1 MNFSGS
7 KKWIYILG
15 VVVVMVI
22 IFTIFSG
29 GEENTIETV
38 AVERGTL
45 TQEISVTGRVKP
57 QTDVGL
63 AFQQV
68 GKISRTSVSVGD
80 SVVSG
85 QILVTQENNE
95 LVADLAQA
103 EAKLLAEKAKLSEL
117 QRGTREEELDIKQAE
132 LEKAQKDLD
141 NYYNDVPNILTDAFR
156 IADDA
161 LNVQIDL
168 LFSNDNTNSP
178 QISFVS
184 SNQAAELDAESMRV
198 SARETLFELDS
209 ITSTILGDDTSRDF
223 ALISSR
229 GKLVLIASFL
239 TRLSDA
245 LNASTSLSDTVL
257 ASYKAD
263 LNTARGNI
271 NAEVTDIDNQIQTIA
286 AQKITVQ
293 KTSNELNL
301 LLAGSTEEAL
311 AVQEASVAQAVAS
324 VQKVNAQIGRTILRS
339 PVRGVV
345 TTQDAVV
352 GEIVSTNTII
362 VSVISESEFEIEANI
377 VEADISN
384 VKVEDEARLTLDA
397 YGEDLVFNA
406 HVVKKD
412 PAETIIE
419 GVTTYKTTFQFDE
432 AYEKVSSGMTANI
445 DIVTDKR
452 DDALMVPQKAV
463 IFRGGQKIVLIL
475 VGGEVIE
482 KSVETGISGVY
493 GNIEILSGIE
503 EGDMAVTSYKKE

>member
-1 MNFSGS
+1 
-7 KKWIYILG
+7 
-15 VVVVMVI
+15 
-22 IFTIFSG
+22 
-29 GEENTIETV
+29 
-38 AVERGTL
+38 
-45 TQEISVTGRVKP
+45 
-57 QTDVGL
+57 VGL

-229 GKLVLIASFL
+229 GKLVL
-239 TRLSDA
+239 
-245 LNASTSLSDTVL
+245 
-257 ASYKAD
+257 
-263 LNTARGNI
+263 
-271 NAEVTDIDNQIQTIA
+271 
-286 AQKITVQ
+286 
-293 KTSNELNL
+293 
-301 LLAGSTEEAL
+301 
-311 AVQEASVAQAVAS
+311 
-324 VQKVNAQIGRTILRS
+324 
-339 PVRGVV
+339 
-345 TTQDAVV
+345 
-352 GEIVSTNTII
+352 
-362 VSVISESEFEIEANI
+362 
-377 VEADISN
+377 
-384 VKVEDEARLTLDA
+384 
-397 YGEDLVFNA
+397 
-406 HVVKKD
+406 
-412 PAETIIE
+412 
-419 GVTTYKTTFQFDE
+419 
-432 AYEKVSSGMTANI
+432 
-445 DIVTDKR
+445 
-452 DDALMVPQKAV
+452 
-463 IFRGGQKIVLIL
+463 
-475 VGGEVIE
+475 
-482 KSVETGISGVY
+482 
-493 GNIEILSGIE
+493 
-503 EGDMAVTSYKKE
+503 